1 MSTPADDT
9 APDGAPAETPA
20 SAEAAAT
27 AGTPGPAGTPA
38 AVPATVPGAAPPHAR
53 LIHDAVITIVARF
66 VLAIIIFATDIALA
80 RLLGP
85 SAKGRFALVLLTSQ
99 LAAVIAGWGMDS
111 ALGVVSRRDPET
123 ARRGFANAL
132 VWSAAVGGFCVVL
145 ACWAY
150 GLPTDTRPVGPLASL
165 IPNLSA
171 QQFLFAALAIPGE
184 LFFAIGLFALLG
196 RGRILAFN
204 QIRLLR
210 RALLLVL
217 AVGAAALARLSLD
230 VALVMNLIALAI
242 TVVAISWVARRDGTF
257 SIRPS
262 GPLLGE
268 ELRFGSRAIVGTI
281 AERLQFRSDSFLVNL
296 IVGVRAT
303 GIYSVTSGLA
313 ETLWYI
319 PNSLGTVMF
328 SRAVDPKS
336 DAGRIASVLT
346 RTTLAVAFVTA
357 VPAFIFGPRL
367 VRVFYG
373 GRFTDAG
380 VALRLIL
387 PGVVAYS
394 VVAVLSR
401 YIVGRGRPGTGT
413 LILVAGLATNIAS
426 NLVLIPRFGINGAAA
441 SSSIS
446 YILTA
451 ALTLVAFRRLSGRGV
466 IETLVV
472 RRSDLVAMRRAS
484 RAVIDRLR
492 GRRTGPLIGLRGGDE
507 VAELVIGEREPGE
520 ER

>member
-1 MSTPADDT
+1 MSLQGDGTHPAG
-9 APDGAPAETPA
+9 APPGIPDGDLGE
-20 SAEAAAT
+20 S
-27 AGTPGPAGTPA
+27 PA
-38 AVPATVPGAAPPHAR
+38 APRPHGP
-53 LIHDAVITIVARF
+53 LIHDAVITIVTRF
-66 VLAIIIFATDIALA
+66 VLALIIFATDIALA

-85 SAKGRFALVLLTSQ
+85 AARGRFALVLLTSQ
-99 LAAVIAGWGMDS
+99 LAALVVGWGMDS
-111 ALGVVSRRDPET
+111 ALGVVSRRDAET

-132 VWSAAVGGFCVVL
+132 IWSAVVGGLCVVL
-145 ACWAY
+145 ACWGY
-150 GLPTDTRPVGPLASL
+150 GLPTDTLPDGPLAGL
-165 IPNLSA
+165 IPNLSG

-184 LFFAIGLFALLG
+184 LFFAVGLFALLG
-196 RGRILAFN
+196 RGRILAYN
-204 QIRLLR
+204 QIRVLR

-217 AVGAAALARLSLD
+217 AVGAAAIARLSLD
-230 VALVMNLIALAI
+230 VALVMNLVALGI
-242 TVVAISWVARRDGTF
+242 TVVAICWVARRDGTF
-257 SIRPS
+257 SVRPS
-262 GPLLGE
+262 GPLLAE
-268 ELRFGSRAIVGTI
+268 ELRFGSRAIIGTV
-281 AERLQFRSDSFLVNL
+281 AERLQFRSDAFLVNL
-296 IVGVRAT
+296 LVGVRAT

-328 SRAVDPKS
+328 SRAVDPRS

-346 RTTLAVAFVTA
+346 RTTLAVALVTA
-357 VPAFIFGPRL
+357 VPAFVFGPRL
-367 VRVFYG
+367 VRFFYG
-373 GRFTDAG
+373 TRFSDAG

-401 YIVGRGRPGTGT
+401 YIVGRGRPGMGT

-426 NLVLIPRFGINGAAA
+426 NLLLIPRFGINGAAA

-451 ALTLVAFRRLSGRGV
+451 GLTLFVFRRLSGRGV
-466 IETLVV
+466 VETLVV
-472 RRSDLVAMRRAS
+472 RRSDLVALRRTGE
-484 RAVIDRLR
+484 AVVDRLR

-507 VAELVIGEREPGE
+507 AAEQLMGEREPGE

>member
-1 MSTPADDT
+1 MSTPA
-9 APDGAPAETPA
+9 GAARA
-20 SAEAAAT
+20 
-27 AGTPGPAGTPA
+27 
-38 AVPATVPGAAPPHAR
+38 GAAPPHAP
-53 LIHDAVITIVARF
+53 LIHDAVITIVTRF
-66 VLAIIIFATDIALA
+66 LLAIIIFSTDIALA

-99 LAAVIAGWGMDS
+99 LAALIAGWGMDS

-132 VWSAAVGGFCVVL
+132 VWSAGVGGFCVVL
-145 ACWAY
+145 SCWLY
-150 GLPTDTRPVGPLASL
+150 GLPTDTRPDGPLATL

-184 LFFAIGLFALLG
+184 LFFGIGLFALLG
-196 RGRILAFN
+196 RGRILAYN
-204 QIRLLR
+204 QIRILR
-210 RALLLVL
+210 RAMLLALVL
-217 AVGAAALARLSLD
+217 GTAALARLSLD
-230 VALVMNLIALAI
+230 VALVMNLVALGI
-242 TVVAISWVARRDGTF
+242 TVVAICWVAYRDGTF
-257 SIRPS
+257 SVVPS
-262 GPLLGE
+262 GPLLAE
-268 ELRFGSRAIVGTI
+268 ELNFGSRAIVGTV
-281 AERLQFRSDSFLVNL
+281 AERLQFRSDAFLVNL

-319 PNSLGTVMF
+319 PNALGTVMF
-328 SRAVDPKS
+328 SRAVDPKA

-357 VPAFIFGPRL
+357 IPAFIFGPRL
-367 VRVFYG
+367 VRVVYG
-373 GRFTDAG
+373 TQFADAG

-394 VVAVLSR
+394 VVAILSR
-401 YIVGRGRPGTGT
+401 YIVGRGRPGLGT
-413 LILVAGLATNIAS
+413 IILVTGLAMNIAS
-426 NLVLIPRFGINGAAA
+426 NLVLIPRYGISGAAA

-451 ALTLVAFRRLSGRGV
+451 ALTLVAFRRLSGRGL
-466 IETLVV
+466 IETVVV
-472 RRSDLVAMRRAS
+472 RRSDLVALRRAG
-484 RAVIDRLR
+484 AAFMDRLR
-492 GRRTGPLIGLRGGDE
+492 GRRGGPLIGLRGGDE
-507 VAELVIGEREPGE
+507 AAELVMAEREPGE

>member
-1 MSTPADDT
+1 M
-9 APDGAPAETPA
+9 
-20 SAEAAAT
+20 
-27 AGTPGPAGTPA
+27 
-38 AVPATVPGAAPPHAR
+38 
-53 LIHDAVITIVARF
+53 
-66 VLAIIIFATDIALA
+66 IIFATDVALA

-85 SAKGRFALVLLTSQ
+85 SAKGRFSLVLLTSQ
-99 LAAVIAGWGMDS
+99 LAALIAGWGMDS

-132 VWSAAVGGFCVVL
+132 IWSAGVGGFCVVL
-145 ACWAY
+145 ACWLY
-150 GLPTDTRPVGPLASL
+150 GLPTDTRPDGPLVVL

-204 QIRLLR
+204 QIRVLR
-210 RALLLVL
+210 RGLLLVL
-217 AVGAAALARLSLD
+217 AVSVAALARLSLD
-230 VALVMNLIALAI
+230 VALVLNLIALGITTIAI
-242 TVVAISWVARRDGTF
+242 CWVARRDGTF

-262 GPLLGE
+262 GTLLAE
-268 ELRFGSRAIVGTI
+268 ELNFGSRAIFGTI
-281 AERLQFRSDSFLVNL
+281 AERLQFRSDAFLVNI

-367 VRVFYG
+367 VRAFYG
-373 GRFTDAG
+373 ARFSDAG

-401 YIVGRGRPGTGT
+401 YIVGRGKPGTGT
-413 LILVAGLATNIAS
+413 LILVAGLAANIVS
-426 NLVLIPRFGINGAAA
+426 NLILIPRYGINGAAA

-451 ALTLVAFRRLSGRGV
+451 GLTLVAFRRLSGRGM
-466 IETLVV
+466 IETLVI
-472 RRSDLVAMRRAS
+472 RRSDLVALRRAGLA
-484 RAVIDRLR
+484 AVDRLR
-492 GRRTGPLIGLRGGDE
+492 GRRTGKLTGLRGGDE
-507 VAELVIGEREPGE
+507 AAELVISEHDPGE
-520 ER
+520 EL

>member
-1 MSTPADDT
+1 MSGPA
-9 APDGAPAETPA
+9 
-20 SAEAAAT
+20 
-27 AGTPGPAGTPA
+27 AGTP
-38 AVPATVPGAAPPHAR
+38 PGGAQAPPHAP
-53 LIHDAVITIVARF
+53 LIHDAVITIVTRF
-66 VLAIIIFATDIALA
+66 LLAVIIFATDVVLA
-80 RLLGP
+80 QLLGP
-85 SAKGRFALVLLTSQ
+85 SAKGRFTLVLLTSQ

-132 VWSAAVGGFCVVL
+132 IWSAGVGGLCVVL
-145 ACWAY
+145 SCWLY
-150 GLPTDTRPVGPLASL
+150 GLPTDTRPTGPLATL
-165 IPNLSA
+165 IPNLSG

-184 LFFAIGLFALLG
+184 LFFAIGLYALLG
-196 RGRILAFN
+196 RGRILAYS
-204 QIRLLR
+204 QIRVLR

-217 AVGAAALARLSLD
+217 AVGTAAIARLSLD

-242 TVVAISWVARRDGTF
+242 TVIAICWVARRDGTF
-257 SIRPS
+257 SVRPS
-262 GPLLGE
+262 GPLLAE
-268 ELRFGSRAIVGTI
+268 ELNFGSRAIVGTI
-281 AERLQFRSDSFLVNL
+281 AERLQFRSDAFLVNI

-313 ETLWYI
+313 ETLWYV
-319 PNSLGTVMF
+319 PNALGTVMF
-328 SRAVDPKS
+328 SRAVDPKA

-367 VRVFYG
+367 VRFFYG
-373 GRFTDAG
+373 ARFSDAG

-394 VVAVLSR
+394 VVAILSR

-413 LILVAGLATNIAS
+413 LILVAGLVTNIVS
-426 NLVLIPRFGINGAAA
+426 NLLLIPPFGINGAAA

-451 ALTLVAFRRLSGRGV
+451 GLTLAAFRRLSGRGM

-472 RRSDLVAMRRAS
+472 RRSDLVALRRAS
-484 RAVIDRLR
+484 RAAIDRLR
-492 GRRTGPLIGLRGGDE
+492 GRRTGPLVGLRGGDE
-507 VAELVIGEREPGE
+507 VAEIVIGEREPGE

>member
-1 MSTPADDT
+1 MSGQAGGTAPEVPPAGGPADGA
-9 APDGAPAETPA
+9 APVAPAGAPAH
-20 SAEAAAT
+20 
-27 AGTPGPAGTPA
+27 GP
-38 AVPATVPGAAPPHAR
+38 
-53 LIHDAVITIVARF
+53 LIHDAVITIVTRF
-66 VLAIIIFATDIALA
+66 ILALIIFATDIALA

-85 SAKGRFALVLLTSQ
+85 SARGRFALVLLTSQ
-99 LAAVIAGWGMDS
+99 LAALVAGWGMDS

-132 VWSAAVGGFCVVL
+132 VWSAVVGGLSVVL
-145 ACWAY
+145 ACWMY
-150 GLPTDTRPVGPLASL
+150 GLPTDTRPGGPLAGL
-165 IPNLSA
+165 IPNLSG

-196 RGRILAFN
+196 RGRILAYN
-204 QIRLLR
+204 QIRILR
-210 RALLLVL
+210 RALLLAL
-217 AVGAAALARLSLD
+217 AVGTAAIARLSLD

-242 TVVAISWVARRDGTF
+242 TVVAICWVARRDGTF
-257 SIRPS
+257 SVRPS
-262 GPLLGE
+262 GPLLAE
-268 ELRFGSRAIVGTI
+268 ELSFGSRAIIGTI
-281 AERLQFRSDSFLVNL
+281 AERLQFRSDAFLVNL
-296 IVGVRAT
+296 LVGVRAT

-367 VRVFYG
+367 VRFFYG
-373 GRFTDAG
+373 SRFSDAG

-401 YIVGRGRPGTGT
+401 YMVGRGRPGTGT
-413 LILVAGLATNIAS
+413 LILFAGLATNVVS
-426 NLVLIPRFGINGAAA
+426 NLLLIPRFGINGAAA

-451 ALTLVAFRRLSGRGV
+451 GLTLVAFRRLSGRGV

-472 RRSDLVAMRRAS
+472 RRSDLAALRRTSQA
-484 RAVIDRLR
+484 AIDRLR

-507 VAELVIGEREPGE
+507 TAELVIGEREPGE

>member
-1 MSTPADDT
+1 VSTQADGT
-9 APDGAPAETPA
+9 VPDGASGAA
-20 SAEAAAT
+20 QAAAR
-27 AGTPGPAGTPA
+27 APVPGPAH
-38 AVPATVPGAAPPHAR
+38 AP
-53 LIHDAVITIVARF
+53 LIHDAVITIVSRF
-66 VLAIIIFATDIALA
+66 VLAIVIFATDIALA

-85 SAKGRFALVLLTSQ
+85 SARGRFALVLLTSQ
-99 LAAVIAGWGMDS
+99 LAALIVGWGMDS

-132 VWSAAVGGFCVVL
+132 VWSAGVGGFCVVL

-150 GLPTDTRPVGPLASL
+150 GLPTDVRPNGPLASL
-165 IPNLSA
+165 IPNLSS

-196 RGRILAFN
+196 RGRILAYN
-204 QIRLLR
+204 QIRILR
-210 RALLLVL
+210 RAMLLVL
-217 AVGAAALARLSLD
+217 AVGTAAIARLSLD
-230 VALVMNLIALAI
+230 TALVMNLIALAI
-242 TVVAISWVARRDGTF
+242 TVVAVCWVARRDGTF
-257 SIRPS
+257 SVRPS
-262 GPLLGE
+262 RPLLAE
-268 ELRFGSRAIVGTI
+268 ELRFGSRAIIGTI
-281 AERLQFRSDSFLVNL
+281 AERLQFRADAFLVNL

-328 SRAVDPKS
+328 SRAVDPQS

-346 RTTLAVAFVTA
+346 RTTLAVALVTA
-357 VPAFIFGPRL
+357 LPAFVFGPRL
-367 VRVFYG
+367 VRFFYG
-373 GRFTDAG
+373 ARFSDAG

-401 YIVGRGRPGTGT
+401 YIVGRGRPGIGT
-413 LILVAGLATNIAS
+413 LILVAGLATNIVS
-426 NLVLIPRFGINGAAA
+426 NLLLIPRFGINGAAA

-451 ALTLVAFRRLSGRGV
+451 GLTLIAFRRLSGRGV

-472 RRSDLVAMRRAS
+472 RRSDLAALRRTGLA
-484 RAVIDRLR
+484 AIDRLR
-492 GRRTGPLIGLRGGDE
+492 GRRTGPLAWLRGGDE
-507 VAELVIGEREPGE
+507 TAELVIGEREPGE

>member
-1 MSTPADDT
+1 MSGQTDGTTPG
-9 APDGAPAETPA
+9 GAPAETPA
-20 SAEAAAT
+20 EVETPAPAEAA
-27 AGTPGPAGTPA
+27 PEGP
-38 AVPATVPGAAPPHAR
+38 VPGAAPPHAP
-53 LIHDAVITIVARF
+53 LIQDAIITIASRF
-66 VLAIIIFATDIALA
+66 TLAIIIFATDVALA
-80 RLLGP
+80 LLLGP
-85 SAKGRFALVLLTSQ
+85 AAKGRFTLVLLTSQ
-99 LAAVIAGWGMDS
+99 LVALVAGWGMDS

-132 VWSAAVGGFCVVL
+132 VWSAGVGGLCVVL
-145 ACWAY
+145 ACWLY
-150 GLPTDTRPVGPLASL
+150 GLPTQTRPDGPLAIL

-171 QQFLFAALAIPGE
+171 QQFLFSALAIPGE
-184 LFFAIGLFALLG
+184 MFFAIGLFALLG
-196 RGRILAFN
+196 RGRILAYN
-204 QIRLLR
+204 QIRILR

-217 AVGAAALARLSLD
+217 AVGIAAIARLSLD
-230 VALVMNLIALAI
+230 VALVMNLTALAI
-242 TVVAISWVARRDGTF
+242 TVIAICWVARRDGTF
-257 SIRPS
+257 SVRPS
-262 GPLLGE
+262 APLLRE
-268 ELRFGSRAIVGTI
+268 ELNFGSRAIVGTI
-281 AERLQFRSDSFLVNL
+281 AERLQFRSDAFLVNL

-313 ETLWYI
+313 ETLWYV
-319 PNSLGTVMF
+319 PNALGTVMF

-367 VRVFYG
+367 VRFFYG
-373 GRFTDAG
+373 SRFSDAG

-394 VVAVLSR
+394 VVAILSR

-413 LILVAGLATNIAS
+413 LILVAGLAANIVS
-426 NLVLIPRFGINGAAA
+426 NLLLIPPFGINGAAA

-451 ALTLVAFRRLSGRGV
+451 ALTLVAFRKLSGRGV

-472 RRSDLVAMRRAS
+472 RRSDLVALRRTGLA
-484 RAVIDRLR
+484 AIDRLR

-507 VAELVIGEREPGE
+507 AAELVLGEREPGE